1 MSFWCPM
8 KSSSFATTTPASTL
22 STTIAAE
29 GFVDTLVSRASES
42 LYPEEYIRGYLY
54 SLFDN
59 MKLNKDQLAD
69 LQKREADLKRFI

>member
-8 KSSSFATTTPASTL
+8 KSSSTPSTPASTL
-22 STTIAAE
+22 STAIAVE
-29 GFVDTLVSRASES
+29 GFVDTLVARASES

-54 SLFDN
+54 SLFNN

-69 LQKREADLKRFI
+69 LQKREADLKGFI